1 MDCLEI
7 IADAGTTKRA
17 MVACVR
23 VGALAE
29 GEEGESARLPAGPL
43 FI

>member
-1 MDCLEI
+1 MDCLET

-17 MVACVR
+17 IVVC
-23 VGALAE
+23 GGAE
-29 GEEGESARLPAGPL
+29 GEDWEAAWLPAGPP